1 MRFLW
6 KLTIIYLTLTLDISD
21 IDECKENR
29 HDCSNE
35 YPRETCS
42 NTKGSFTCGCGNG
55 FRKINNKC
63 HDIDECRGINYCRSE
78 QTCHN
83 TLGSYECH
91 TCEDGLEYLM
101 DRRQCSGNVLADT
114 ILQQYVSKFWSQ
126 LFWLIVDSKVYWY
139 RVTVLY
145 PDIDECAIQADGT
158 RSNNCHTHAACSN
171 RVGSYSCSCNVGY
184 QGNGQTCYGMF
195 KLFILP
201 NMSLID
207 AFVWLIYAYVFAA

>member
-1 MRFLW
+1 MNVEELTTAGLNKHATTHWVAMSVIHAKMDWNIWWTGDNVQVKANPWHNFATIRF
-6 KLTIIYLTLTLDISD
+6 
-21 IDECKENR
+21 
-29 HDCSNE
+29 
-35 YPRETCS
+35 
-42 NTKGSFTCGCGNG
+42 
-55 FRKINNKC
+55 
-63 HDIDECRGINYCRSE
+63 
-78 QTCHN
+78 
-83 TLGSYECH
+83 
-91 TCEDGLEYLM
+91 
-101 DRRQCSGNVLADT
+101 
-114 ILQQYVSKFWSQ
+114 KFLPQ
-126 LFWLIVDSKVYWY
+126 LLWLIVDSKVYWY
-139 RVTVLY
+139 RVTLLY